1 MTKYLGVDYGTK
13 RVGVA
18 VSDERGAIAFPRVML
33 PNDAEL
39 LPRLLRMLE
48 DERVERIVM
57 GDTRT
62 AGGMENPVTPG
73 ADRFARELG
82 RRADMPVERA
92 FEVWSSIEAG
102 RGAEERGHD
111 DAAAAAFIL
120 QRFLDMQRGDI
131 Q

>member
-1 MTKYLGVDYGTK
+1 MKYLGIDYGAK
-13 RVGVA
+13 RVGIA
-18 VSDERGAIAFPRVML
+18 VSDERGAIAFPRETM

-39 LPRLLRMLE
+39 LARIVRRAE
-48 DERVERIVM
+48 EERVGMIVM

-62 AGGMENPVTPG
+62 AGGRENPIT
-73 ADRFARELG
+73 AESDRFAQELREHTHI
-82 RRADMPVERA
+82 PVERT
-92 FEVWSSIEAG
+92 FEIWSSIEAG

-120 QRFLDMQRGDI
+120 QRFLDMRGGDI